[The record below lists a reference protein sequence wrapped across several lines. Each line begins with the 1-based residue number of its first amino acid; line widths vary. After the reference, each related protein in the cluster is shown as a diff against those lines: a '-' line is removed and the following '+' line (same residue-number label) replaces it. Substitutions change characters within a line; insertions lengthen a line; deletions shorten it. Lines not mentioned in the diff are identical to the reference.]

1 MSVPNPQAEK
11 QRINRF
17 SKYWRKFKEDSSFIR
32 FYLWK
37 YRRWVGFGLLTLVTV
52 DILELFPPIYLKNA
66 IDVVVEQRP
75 KRYLATLALAYFA
88 TTLIQGFCRYGWRMF
103 LIRSSMF
110 AGRDLRQTF
119 TEHLLGLSASFF
131 DKRRIG
137 DLMSLTTNDV
147 DAVRMAVGPGLLT
160 FADALFYLMTVPV
173 AMMIL
178 SPKLTLLAF
187 VPFPLLPW
195 FVMRNE
201 TEIHARFQKVQE
213 SFSKLAAMAQE
224 NLNGIRVVKAF
235 AREDVQ
241 LQRFKELGEEY
252 IQLNMD
258 LAKVQSA
265 FGPTLDLTMSLGMV
279 LLLFVG
285 GKSVIGSA
293 VTLGTFVAF
302 QRYIQKMV
310 WPMTAIGLS
319 LSYYQ
324 RSIVSSQRMKEV
336 LGISSDIVEATH
348 PSLPVNYV
356 PGGAWKTRGALEFR
370 NLSFAFPGVDRLALK
385 NIQLTVEPGERVAF
399 VGVIG
404 SGKSSLL
411 SLLPRLYPVSDGM
424 IFVDSIDINQWPI
437 AELRNQIGYVG
448 QELFLFSET
457 VIENVAFGLAE
468 RSHDNLVHRALDQ
481 ASVREDVR
489 TLVNSFNTRLGERGV
504 NVSGGQK
511 QRLTIARAL
520 AKEPSILVL
529 DDALSSVDVQTEEK
543 ILQGLRNRS
552 GKNTEL
558 IGAHRIST
566 VKDADRIIVLQNGS
580 IFEQGTHEQLIANK
594 SGIYHGFYEQQRLQ
608 EDFEEFFQSYDE
620 KIPVP
625 EGVL

>member
-1 MSVPNPQAEK
+1 MSVPNPQNEK
-11 QRINRF
+11 QRISRF
-17 SKYWRKFKEDSSFIR
+17 SKYLRKFREDSSFLR

-75 KRYLATLALAYFA
+75 KRFLATLAIAYFV

-119 TEHLLGLSASFF
+119 TDHLLGLSASFF

-137 DLMSLTTNDV
+137 DLMSLNTNDV
-147 DAVRMAVGPGLLT
+147 DAVRMALGPGLLT
-160 FADALFYLMTVPV
+160 FADAIFYLMTVPV
-173 AMMIL
+173 AMLIL

-201 TEIHARFQKVQE
+201 TEIHARFEKVQQ

-224 NLNGIRVVKAF
+224 NLNGIRVTKAF

-241 LQRFKELGEEY
+241 LQRFRELGEEY
-252 IQLNMD
+252 IQLNLN

-265 FGPTLDLTMSLGMV
+265 FGPTLDFTMSLGMV

-336 LGISSDIVEATH
+336 LGISSDIVETPT
-348 PSLPVNYV
+348 PSLPSDYV

-370 NLSFAFPGVDRLALK
+370 NLSFSFPGVDRLALRDI
-385 NIQLTVEPGERVAF
+385 NLRVEPGERIAF

-411 SLLPRLYPVSDGM
+411 SLLPRLYPVSDQM
-424 IFVDSIDINQWPI
+424 IFVDGIDINQWPL

-457 VIENVAFGLAE
+457 VLENVAFGLAE
-468 RSHDNLVHRALDQ
+468 HSHGSLVHRALDQ
-481 ASVREDVR
+481 AAVRDDVR
-489 TLVNSFNTRLGERGV
+489 SLVNSFDTRLGERGV

-529 DDALSSVDVQTEEK
+529 DDALSSVDVHTEEK
-543 ILQGLRNRS
+543 ILQGLRGRA

-566 VKDADRIIVLQNGS
+566 VKDADRIVVLQNGS
-580 IFEQGTHEQLIANK
+580 ISDQGTHEQLIAKK
-594 SGIYHGFYEQQRLQ
+594 SGIYFGFHEQQRLQ

-620 KIPVP
+620 KVPAP
-625 EGVL
+625 EGVV